1 MHFSSLSLLGL
12 HFANP
17 QSVHQQL
24 SWWSPGTPN
33 CIDQALSKV
42 KVTQLCQIAGYFRE
56 NL

>member
-24 SWWSPGTPN
+24 SRWSPAMPTALTRDFQRIQYRHKNNSTTP
-33 CIDQALSKV
+33 IEKL
-42 KVTQLCQIAGYFRE
+42 F
-56 NL
+56 